1 MPSKGQKYRFYIDDG
16 GTMQKVGETR
26 EKEVNRSKDLLDRSS
41 DDNPTD
47 ATYIG
52 GLREGEVTISG
63 LYAPD
68 DPGQTLISS
77 AFESDS
83 PTPMKLEGSQSGSVS
98 IEFDGH
104 IEDWTRTHNLNELS
118 VFELTIRT
126 DGEITE
132 SQVA

>member
-1 MPSKGQKYRFYIDDG
+1 MPEKGQKYRFYIDDG

-26 EKEVNRSKDLLDRSS
+26 EKSVNRSKDLLDRSS
-41 DDNPTD
+41 DDSPTD
-47 ATYIG
+47 ASYIG

-68 DPGQTLISS
+68 DPGQTLIQA

-83 PTPMKLEGSQSGSVS
+83 PTSMKLEGDETGDVQ
-98 IEFDGH
+98 IKFDGH
-104 IEDWTRTHNLNELS
+104 IEDWSRTHNLNELS

-132 SQVA
+132 DQVA